1 MNNHSYVYIPT
12 DKLVA
17 IIKGSCPP
25 VTVPENTCCFGFEG
39 DCVTCWKAWLKDGE

>member
-17 IIKGSCPP
+17 IIEESCPP
-25 VTVPENTCCFGFEG
+25 IPYTREKWVFRGLMKIALNAGSRG
-39 DCVTCWKAWLKDGE
+39 